1 VLVVCDVYARSL
13 SRVADQVTDPTWAP
27 TLDPAAAQVR
37 ANLDA
42 LRDVLVRGKRA
53 SDGGQVRARS
63 AEGLVDAA
71 EEHAARTADD
81 PHRRSTMLAAVR
93 LLRRIDQA
101 VVGLAIDLG
110 AAEDPD
116 DLDDDGGQSPSTAA
130 SAGVANTRSGS

>member
-1 VLVVCDVYARSL
+1 
-13 SRVADQVTDPTWAP
+13 
-27 TLDPAAAQVR
+27 VR

-53 SDGGQVRARS
+53 SDGGQVRAHS
-63 AEGLVDAA
+63 AEHLVDAA
-71 EEHAARTADD
+71 EEHAARTAGD
-81 PHRRSTMLAAVR
+81 PHRRSTMLAAAR

-110 AAEDPD
+110 AAD
-116 DLDDDGGQSPSTAA
+116 DLDADGQSPSTAA

>member
-1 VLVVCDVYARSL
+1 MLVVCDVYARSL
-13 SRVADQVTDPTWAP
+13 ARSADQVTDPSWAA
-27 TLDPAAAQVR
+27 TLVPASEQVR
-37 ANLDA
+37 ANLDG

-63 AEGLVDAA
+63 AERLVDAA
-71 EEHAARTADD
+71 EEHAARSADD
-81 PHRRSTMLAAVR
+81 PHRRTAMLGVAR

-110 AAEDPD
+110 AAED
-116 DLDDDGGQSPSTAA
+116 LDSEDRDQSPSTAA